1 MGRVTATKLTKR
13 SYFNSEGRNEM
24 TIDLLIVL
32 IIIVSIAILIP
43 LLVFLRIYIHDS
55 KQKEHSIL
63 RNYPVLGKVRYIFEK
78 IGPEF
83 RQYLFN
89 NNNESKPFNRREF
102 EYVYKSAKYH
112 NRMIGYF
119 REFEYVYKSAKYHNR
134 MIGYGSERDF
144 KESGFYIVNNMFP
157 SQREEMKIDQHP
169 KIKTRRYTIDNE
181 KLLSRKEHH
190 KEAVIAPFYLPD
202 EEAII
207 LGVNTVKQPFKV
219 KGIIGQSAM
228 SFGSLGDHAIT
239 ALSKGLGMAGG
250 TWMNTGEGS
259 LSPYHLK
266 GDVDVIMQISPG
278 LFGVRTVDV

>member
-63 RNYPVLGKVRYIFEK
+63 RNYPVLGKIRYIFEK

-112 NRMIGYF
+112 NRMIGY
-119 REFEYVYKSAKYHNR
+119 
-134 MIGYGSERDF
+134 GSERDF
-144 KESGFYIVNNMFP
+144 KESGFYIVNN
-157 SQREEMKIDQHP
+157 IDR
-169 KIKTRRYTIDNE
+169 KSTRLNSSHVAISY
-181 KLLSRKEHH
+181 
-190 KEAVIAPFYLPD
+190 AVFC
-202 EEAII
+202 
-207 LGVNTVKQPFKV
+207 
-219 KGIIGQSAM
+219 
-228 SFGSLGDHAIT
+228 
-239 ALSKGLGMAGG
+239 
-250 TWMNTGEGS
+250 
-259 LSPYHLK
+259 LK
-266 GDVDVIMQISPG
+266 KKK
-278 LFGVRTVDV
+278 